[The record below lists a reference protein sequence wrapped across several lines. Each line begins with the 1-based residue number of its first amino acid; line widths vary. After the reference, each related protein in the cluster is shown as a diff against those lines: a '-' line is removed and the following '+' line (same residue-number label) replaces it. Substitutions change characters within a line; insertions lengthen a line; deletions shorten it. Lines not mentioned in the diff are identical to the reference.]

1 MSMFTGYA
9 YDAFRDARG
18 EVRRRRSELAQ
29 AFEQYKKNNPYATYE
44 DYQNFIDSQLDFG
57 ENYLRGGVASDNL
70 LRRLANENAERQ
82 EKDEQLTRMEEAM
95 QKLRLADQFGD
106 SSQRFLGSTDSLTGD
121 QDAFL
126 GALGINRAD
135 YDPAAFQDMYGTDPL
150 VNLTE
155 AKRSSVLQARM
166 AEMQPQ
172 VDSYIGSLDGNVT
185 VENIR
190 SRFPNLIMPDADIQT
205 LISNAEQNALLA
217 ADEIRMNY
225 VDRFE
230 SYLDKFP
237 DVDPKVALDAFNAM
251 AGRQLQSAT
260 GRKGFELEEI
270 QPQLDAY
277 TQRKAREE
285 EERTRAAKGK
295 LATQIDSM
303 FSNEAVQRAILED
316 KNDALQTLAMQLE
329 TRLTPQELQDAF
341 GLDEGQSIP
350 TDSPVLK
357 EIYDQYFDVAKNKLE
372 ESAEDR
378 RQEIRNQVPGLTT
391 AALNDNKDKL
401 VSSVQNATGNESL
414 AKAIVATMSRD
425 EFDTSSPAYR
435 SALNAF
441 RETYMR
447 GRDLSGELDG
457 DDVNELARAFRQT
470 MQDYQVPDMSGRVD
484 LLQQST
490 EERNRVY
497 RVERPTDT
505 IEREVA
511 ETREMVEQDFKP
523 VVDRIRMA
531 IDSGNIDQA
540 SRLIQMFQMQQQD
553 VALRVSR
560 AAQDQ
565 YNAQPKWALQRAPED
580 FAAQISGSFA
590 ESISPYAQEVQRM
603 AEEVTQALNSGAVV
617 ANDLVRY
624 SNEEIAAMDQI
635 PLNQQS
641 ERITQSIDRNLSLID
656 SVLDIQSGGEIAEER
671 FVPIQMPGGFVQ
683 PVFEEMRAF
692 TGRGDDRFL
701 SVQQVN
707 NAQDKKTQ
715 LLDSNN
721 RNNIVYRLGVS
732 TPETAFALIA
742 DMKNPDISWDEIS
755 SKYQLGQDLSQGDI
769 ANRRSQYTTE
779 ELLGSVVRQIQ
790 RQ

>member
-82 EKDEQLTRMEEAM
+82 EKDEQMSRMDEAM

-126 GALGINRAD
+126 GALGINRED

-150 VNLTE
+150 SGLTE
-155 AKRSSVLQARM
+155 AKRSNVLQARM

-172 VDSYIGSLDGNVT
+172 VDRYLGSLGGKAT
-185 VENIR
+185 VENVR
-190 SRFPNLIMPDADIQT
+190 ARFPNLILPDEDVRI
-205 LISNAEQNALLA
+205 LISNAEQNALLEQDA
-217 ADEIRMNY
+217 IMMDYEE
-225 VDRFE
+225 RFQN
-230 SYLDKFP
+230 YLDKNP
-237 DVDPKVALDAFNAM
+237 DVSPEVALNAYNAM
-251 AGRQLQSAT
+251 VGRRLKSAT
-260 GRKGFELEEI
+260 GRTEFTLAEI
-270 QPQLDAY
+270 QPQIEAY
-277 TQRKAREE
+277 ETRKAKED
-285 EERTRAAKGK
+285 EERARAAKGK

-303 FSNEAVQRAILED
+303 FSNPTIQSAVLENKD
-316 KNDALQTLAMQLE
+316 EALQTLAMQLE
-329 TRLTPQELQDAF
+329 MRLTPQELQDAF

-350 TDSPVLK
+350 TDSPVLE
-357 EIYDQYFDVAKNKLE
+357 EIYEQYFNQQRKGLE
-372 ESAEDR
+372 TDAENA
-378 RQEIRNQVPGLTT
+378 RQEIRNQIPGLTT
-391 AALNDNKDKL
+391 AALTENRQKL
-401 VSSVQNATGNESL
+401 VSSLQDATGNESL
-414 AKAIVATMSRD
+414 AQAITATMGRD

-441 RETYMR
+441 QQTYFE

-457 DDVNELARAFRQT
+457 DAVNELARAFRQT
-470 MQDYQVPDMSGRVD
+470 MKDYQVPDMSGRVG
-484 LLQQST
+484 LIQQST
-490 EERNRVY
+490 EEANRVY

-603 AEEVTQALNSGAVV
+603 AEEVTQALNSGSVV

-671 FVPIQMPGGFVQ
+671 FIPIQMPGGFVQ

-692 TGRGDDRFL
+692 TSRGDDRFL

-715 LLDSNN
+715 LIDPIN

-779 ELLGSVVRQIQ
+779 ELLGSVVRQIR